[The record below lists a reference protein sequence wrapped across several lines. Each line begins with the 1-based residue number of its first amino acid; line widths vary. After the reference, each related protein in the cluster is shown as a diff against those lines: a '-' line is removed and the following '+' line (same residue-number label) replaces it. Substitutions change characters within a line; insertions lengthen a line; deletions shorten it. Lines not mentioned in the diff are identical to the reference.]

1 MTNKEIAKAWFAAI
15 DANNFEAVKNLMHPQ
30 HSFRNPMTPA
40 AVGSEEHIGMMQM
53 MTSAFEG
60 GHDLELILTDG
71 DYVTVSGRYKGKH
84 TGEFNGM
91 PASNKQ
97 VDFTFIDVFQ
107 IVDGKVRNEY
117 FEMNPMSI
125 MMQIGAMPAN
135 A

>member
-15 DANNFEAVKNLMHPQ
+15 DANNFEAVKKLMHSQ
-30 HSFRNPMTPA
+30 HSFRNPMTPTP
-40 AVGSEEHIGMMQM
+40 VGQDEHIGMMQM

-60 GHDLELILTDG
+60 GHDLELILTDAE
-71 DYVTVSGRYKGKH
+71 YVTVTGRYKGKH
-84 TGEFNGM
+84 IAEFNGL
-91 PASNKQ
+91 PATNKN

-107 IVDGKVRNEY
+107 IEDGKVRNEF

-125 MMQIGAMPAN
+125 MMQIGAAPAN